1 MATFTESAS
10 QAEELINAE
19 VGYEL
24 PRARLY
30 SVNISLNGEVS
41 LTLATDEPDIYDL
54 LESTTAVRVAQVS
67 DYIAL
72 VTTGWAAPL
81 NSNGEA
87 EGAPS
92 QHPAKRRVRL
102 SVFASRE
109 SVVSVLRF
117 QDEPSVTVIDEGEAT
132 GALADAV
139 QSLLTRA
146 F

>member
-10 QAEELINAE
+10 QAEELINRE
-19 VGYEL
+19 VGYEM
-24 PRARLY
+24 RSAHLY
-30 SVNISLNGEVS
+30 SVNISLDGEVS
-41 LTLATDEPDIYDL
+41 LTLATTEPDVYDL
-54 LESTTAVRVAQVS
+54 LDSDTAVKVAQVS

-92 QHPAKRRVRL
+92 EHPEKRRVRL

-117 QDEPSVTVIDEGEAT
+117 QDEPTEPVVDEGQAT
-132 GALADAV
+132 GSLADAV